1 MQVSGGS
8 IGAPP
13 IGDGTAFQYTVTT
26 QGRFDDA
33 RDFRYVI
40 VKSTEDGRLITLQ
53 DVARIELGAK
63 DYVTNSYL
71 NGKPA
76 VALGIFQR
84 PGTNALAAADE
95 IQDNDEASSP
105 RDFPPGLD
113 LRDRLQPD
121 RVHRRID
128 QRGLQDDPR
137 GDRCWSSSSSSSS
150 CNPGAWRS
158 FRSWRSR
165 SR

>member
-1 MQVSGGS
+1 MTSSTSRTTPRSRVRDVLLRLDGVGDLIIFGEREYSLRIWLDPEKLSAYGMTSGDVVQALRDQNVQVSGGS

-13 IGDGTAFQYTVTT
+13 TDATTAFQYTVTT
-26 QGRFDDA
+26 QGRFEDA

-40 VKSTEDGRLITLQ
+40 VKSTEDGRLISLQ

-84 PGTNALAAADE
+84 PGTNALAAADG
-95 IQDNDEASSP
+95 D
-105 RDFPPGLD
+105 PG
-113 LRDRLQPD
+113 
-121 RVHRRID
+121 RR
-128 QRGLQDDPR
+128 
-137 GDRCWSSSSSSSS
+137 
-150 CNPGAWRS
+150 
-158 FRSWRSR
+158 
-165 SR
+165 